1 MSKTKNCNNEQLL
14 AALKDREQFIKDMDD
29 EVFNYSDYD
38 DEQLNKYKTYMKK
51 VSQLSQFEKD
61 VWYLKL
67 HMSVA
72 DIAKLYAISE
82 TYIYRTIKNMKLK
95 TL

>member
-38 DEQLNKYKTYMKK
+38 DEQLKTYKTYMKK
-51 VSQLSQFEKD
+51 VSELSQFEKD

-67 HMSVA
+67 HMSVS

-82 TYIYRTIKNMKLK
+82 TYIYRTIKNIKEK

>member
-38 DEQLNKYKTYMKK
+38 DEQLKTYKTYMKK
-51 VSQLSQFEKD
+51 VSELSQFEKD
-61 VWYLKL
+61 VWYLKR

-82 TYIYRTIKNMKLK
+82 TYIYRTIKNIKEK